1 MKFFLVFF
9 MIFYEKNGGVVWNIF
24 CIFAEYIEGVGECP
38 RRGQIILNRCVTDR
52 REGTCG

>member
-24 CIFAEYIEGVGECP
+24 CIFAEYIEGVGECL
-38 RRGQIILNRCVTDR
+38 RRRQIILNRCVTDR